1 MESDDEVSSCDQDEN
16 NNVRNRVN
24 YKVSLDFFILLQWKV
39 IDFLSFDQ
47 LPDLSSSESDDS
59 LMDEDFKYK
68 VRI

>member
-1 MESDDEVSSCDQDEN
+1 MEFNDEVSSCDQDEN

-24 YKVSLDFFILLQWKV
+24 YKVRLDFFILFQWKV

-68 VRI
+68 ARI

>member
-1 MESDDEVSSCDQDEN
+1 MESDDEVSNCDQDEN